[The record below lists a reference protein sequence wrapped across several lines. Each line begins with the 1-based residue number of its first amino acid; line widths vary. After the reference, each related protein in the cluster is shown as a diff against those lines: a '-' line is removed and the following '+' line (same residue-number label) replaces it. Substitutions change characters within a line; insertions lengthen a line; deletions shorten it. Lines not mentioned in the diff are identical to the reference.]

1 MTIRFLIILNL
12 STTTRKIM
20 PSTESS
26 LARSIQE
33 ARAPGVIIFRR
44 SQILSEEQRKM
55 YQLMNGP
62 RHPPRKGEE
71 VHLSDLCQKK
81 SRINKEV
88 KLQPI
93 QHILQYFKI
102 GSKLLV
108 ERNPILKLIL
118 TRIIGPFRSV
128 QTWPTVTPL
137 CAGITRDSLR
147 LWKKRKNWC
156 KTRLTLNSKT
166 IMKVKGRVCQY
177 YHDRRHPRI
186 KGFCKVF
193 ESWTFEFGQFRVWI
207 LRVQE
212 LQQV

>member
-1 MTIRFLIILNL
+1 
-12 STTTRKIM
+12 
-20 PSTESS
+20 
-26 LARSIQE
+26 
-33 ARAPGVIIFRR
+33 
-44 SQILSEEQRKM
+44 
-55 YQLMNGP
+55 MNGP

-128 QTWPTVTPL
+128 
-137 CAGITRDSLR
+137 
-147 LWKKRKNWC
+147 
-156 KTRLTLNSKT
+156 
-166 IMKVKGRVCQY
+166 
-177 YHDRRHPRI
+177 
-186 KGFCKVF
+186 
-193 ESWTFEFGQFRVWI
+193 
-207 LRVQE
+207 
-212 LQQV
+212 